1 MSGERTRSRAGQV
14 SGKMSCLL
22 DTNILSDLI
31 KNPDGVI
38 MQRIA
43 EIGEDNMTT
52 NVIVAA
58 ELRFGA
64 EKRV

>member
-1 MSGERTRSRAGQV
+1 
-14 SGKMSCLL
+14 MSCLL